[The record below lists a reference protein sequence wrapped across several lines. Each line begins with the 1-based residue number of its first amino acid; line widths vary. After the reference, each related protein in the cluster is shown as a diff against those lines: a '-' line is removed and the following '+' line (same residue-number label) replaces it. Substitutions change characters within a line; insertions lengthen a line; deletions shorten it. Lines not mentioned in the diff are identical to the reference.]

1 MAAGTVAPIV
11 SMDSPGS
18 TERSDPMFGR
28 VLVATDLTVA
38 TRASLRA
45 ALDVVRRDD
54 GEVLLF
60 HVIRRIPG
68 VTDREIRDFYDR
80 LKANAKLKM
89 HELTSWFT
97 KERGVE
103 IACEIVVGQ
112 PAREIVR
119 TAQKRGV
126 DLIVLSHAEGGR
138 APLGSVS
145 YKVVQ
150 LAKCDVLVLKSPVAG
165 QSPASR
171 HGRTVK
177 RRRG

>member
-1 MAAGTVAPIV
+1 MAATVAPIV
-11 SMDSPGS
+11 SMGSPRFP
-18 TERSDPMFGR
+18 ERSAPMFGR
-28 VLVATDLTVA
+28 VLVATDLTVS

-45 ALDVVRRDD
+45 ALDLVRRDD
-54 GEVLLF
+54 GDVLLF
-60 HVIRRIPG
+60 HVIRPLPG
-68 VTDREIRDFYDR
+68 VADREIRDFYDR
-80 LKANAKLKM
+80 LKADAKLTM

-126 DLIVLSHAEGGR
+126 DLIVLSHMEGVR

-150 LAKCDVLVLKSPVAG
+150 MAKCDVLVLKSPLVV
-165 QSPASR
+165 QSPRS
-171 HGRTVK
+171 
-177 RRRG
+177 RRGRSGTRRGQ